1 MYERL
6 YQHSGMLISEKETIC
21 PLCHEE
27 LDENLMS
34 PNPCVY
40 DTTSFVR
47 YGGMWWFI
55 NVWNCRAVLC
65 ATENMR
71 GYLRYRKI
79 ICDEKT
85 KEKINELVI
94 KSVEEH
100 GALNISGLYGLSD
113 ELVEFL
119 ENNEDKITIQ

>member
-40 DTTSFVR
+40 DTTSFVK
-47 YGGMWWFI
+47 YNGLWWFI
-55 NVWNCRAVLC
+55 NVWNCRAQLC
-65 ATENMR
+65 AAENTS
-71 GYLRYRKI
+71 GTIRYREI
-79 ICDEKT
+79 VCPEDLRDT
-85 KEKINELVI
+85 LQELTEE
-94 KSVEEH
+94 SVEEH
-100 GALNISGLYGLSD
+100 GALNISGLYGPSD
-113 ELVEFL
+113 RLMEFI
-119 ENNEDKITIQ
+119 EEKGIKAV

>member
-1 MYERL
+1 MFER
-6 YQHSGMLISEKETIC
+6 YYYHSGTITPEGETIC
-21 PLCHEE
+21 PDCGAKLGDG
-27 LDENLMS
+27 LLS
-34 PNPCVY
+34 PEPCKY
-40 DTTSFVR
+40 DTTAFVK
-47 YGGMWWFI
+47 YEGLWWFI

-85 KEKINELVI
+85 REKINELVI